1 VTRRVRT
8 GLLIVCLI
16 LAVVAAWQ
24 LMFRPRPIAVDAVI
38 AESGPVE
45 DVVVNS
51 EGGTVRSH
59 AEARLGVERAG
70 RVASIERREGTTA
83 RRGEVV
89 LRLDSSTA
97 ERQLESTRRELEAL
111 DAAHDAAHAA
121 DKLAQQQLARTE
133 PLLER
138 GAATADQVDQAR
150 SQADAAAAEL
160 EAAEARLAGAHAAVR
175 LAENELTHHLVRAP
189 FDGVVSRRLVE
200 VGESVIP
207 GQAVLELVNLNR
219 LYVSAPIDE
228 RDAGRL
234 SLGLPARVT
243 LDSYPGVEWPG
254 AITRISPVVETAKEQ
269 NRTLEIEI
277 DLKPDRTRPQAR
289 PGMTADVEV
298 ILARRVAPVRI
309 PTLAVAEGRRVLVAE
324 RGRAAVRTI
333 DVGLHNWQWTEV
345 TSGIAR
351 GERVITTLDRP
362 GLKAGVAVRMT
373 TAHDERDAASA
384 PAPAGPAAAEA
395 P

>member
-1 VTRRVRT
+1 MRAV
-8 GLLIVCLI
+8 LLIAGLI
-16 LAVVAAWQ
+16 FTAVATWQ
-24 LMFRPRPIAVDAVI
+24 VVFRPRPVAVDAVI
-38 AESGPVE
+38 AEGGPVE
-45 DVVVNS
+45 DVVANS

-70 RVASIERREGTTA
+70 RVAAIERREGATV

-97 ERQLESTRRELEAL
+97 ERQLESARRELEAL
-111 DAAHDAAHAA
+111 DAAHEAAHAA
-121 DKLAQQQLARTE
+121 DRLAQQQLGRTE

-138 GAATADQVDQAR
+138 GAATPDQVDQAR

-160 EAAEARLAGAHAAVR
+160 KAAEARLAGALAAVR
-175 LAENELTHHLVRAP
+175 LAENELTHHVVRAP

-207 GQAVLELVNLNR
+207 GQAVLELVSLDR

-234 SLGLPARVT
+234 TLGLPARVT

-277 DLKPDRTRPQAR
+277 DMKPDPTRPQPR

-298 ILARRVAPVRI
+298 ILARRMATVRV
-309 PTLAVAEGRRVLVAE
+309 PTLAVAEGRRLFVAE
-324 RGRAAVRTI
+324 RGRAATRTI
-333 DVGLHNWQWTEV
+333 EVGLRNWQWTEV
-345 TSGIAR
+345 TSGIGR

-362 GLKAGVAVRMT
+362 GLKAGVAVRV
-373 TAHDERDAASA
+373 TAA
-384 PAPAGPAAAEA
+384 PAPRGAAADSVA
-395 P
+395 AAAVP